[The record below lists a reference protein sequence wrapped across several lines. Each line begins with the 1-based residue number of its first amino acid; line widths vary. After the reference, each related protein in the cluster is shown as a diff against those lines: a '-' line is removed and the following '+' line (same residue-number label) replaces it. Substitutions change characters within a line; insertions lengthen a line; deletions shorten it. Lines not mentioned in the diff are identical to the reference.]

1 MIRTWAIATALVLAT
16 TVISNAV
23 HAKDRMTR
31 TITQYTYDMKGQA
44 NATLDRPTFGE
55 KFKSNPVHAKYSKD
69 RPTAFEIKD
78 YSFAKEKFVRSKPHV
93 NVGREQSATVGSKQK
108 GPVACDCTNCSA
120 EHCQG
125 KPSGGGGGLSG
136 INRLIIVTQ

>member
-1 MIRTWAIATALVLAT
+1 MIRKIAIATALVLAT

-23 HAKDRMTR
+23 HAKDRLGTFEIQRLMSSSHQSEPVGLIKQKQQLR
-31 TITQYTYDMKGQA
+31 A
-44 NATLDRPTFGE
+44 NQ
-55 KFKSNPVHAKYSKD
+55 S
-69 RPTAFEIKD
+69 AFEK
-78 YSFAKEKFVRSKPHV
+78 
-93 NVGREQSATVGSKQK
+93 SAPAATIGSKQK